1 MARTESGKHGHWL
14 STDHLQAW
22 CLTDVDTVPLCA
34 RERTPIRAG
43 EKREVCMDQL
53 LQSWNTEKSVVCSLG
68 KLDFRKS
75 SDGIL
80 V

>member
-1 MARTESGKHGHWL
+1 MARTERGKHGRWL
-14 STDHLQAW
+14 STDHLQAC
-22 CLTDVDTVPLCA
+22 CLTDVDIVPLCA

-43 EKREVCMDQL
+43 EREVCMDQL

-75 SDGIL
+75 SDEIL

>member
-1 MARTESGKHGHWL
+1 MARTERRKHGHWL

-43 EKREVCMDQL
+43 EREVCMDQL